1 VGGRGGRRAAA
12 IAGTAGTAALFSL
25 VAAILLVGCDFLTGS
40 GSNGPS
46 PSTLAVYSRG
56 TATIA
61 VKSGETITLDQ
72 VVAGSSVGSAY
83 GSEVRWTGPG
93 GWTVRVSNV
102 GVPNTFGSTGSN
114 GGYLVLDRAVG
125 GEQWTTRGDA
135 RCIIHID
142 VVEATT
148 IRGTANCTEVAW
160 YDASNQPFEAG
171 QQPPLDEPKFDAE
184 VTFEAVP

>member
-1 VGGRGGRRAAA
+1 VGGRGGRSAAA
-12 IAGTAGTAALFSL
+12 TAGPAALFGL
-25 VAAILLVGCDFLTGS
+25 VAAIVLVGCDFLTGS
-40 GSNGPS
+40 RSDRPS
-46 PSTLAVYSRG
+46 PSTLAVYSKG

-61 VKSGETITLDQ
+61 IESGETITLDQ
-72 VVAGSSVGSAY
+72 VVAGSSVSSAY

-102 GVPNTFGSTGSN
+102 GVPNTYGSTGSN

-142 VVEATT
+142 VVDATT
-148 IRGTANCTEVAW
+148 LRGTATCTEVAW

-171 QQPPLDEPKFDAE
+171 QQPPLDEPKFDAA